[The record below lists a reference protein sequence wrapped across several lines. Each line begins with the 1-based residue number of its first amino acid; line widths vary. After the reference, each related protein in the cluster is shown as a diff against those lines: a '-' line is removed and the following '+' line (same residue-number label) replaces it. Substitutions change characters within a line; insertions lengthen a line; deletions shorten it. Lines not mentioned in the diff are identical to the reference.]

1 MLNRLIY
8 ILALSTLTSFGCY
21 AEEVIPENADS
32 SSEKGTEL
40 VKLMDDTTSDD
51 HSDEELFACGCKKK
65 SKDHNKFQEDDSSD
79 GDLFACGGC
88 KKKSK
93 DNKLAFQDD
102 SSDES
107 SDGDLFACGSKKKK
121 KESQLTFQD
130 EGDDSN
136 NEGELACQSDEDGDS
151 ELFAFQ
157 EEDEEG
163 SLV

>member
-1 MLNRLIY
+1 MEKTMLNRLIY

-51 HSDEELFACGCKKK
+51 HSDEEL
-65 SKDHNKFQEDDSSD
+65 QEDDSSD